1 MAPDCPVESAKTVNS
16 DLDDAIDPEHLFTS
30 TEVGDLLQVNPSSV
44 KKWVNAGFLSAF
56 RTPGGHRRIRAADLI
71 TFLDQHRMPVPARC
85 AAPPAAGMVVVDDD
99 RVQLRAMS
107 RRLRRWADQIEVS
120 VVDDALDALV
130 RIGARRPHVV
140 MLDVYL
146 PGIDGL
152 ELCRHLRRSPDTQD
166 ATLVAVSGRM
176 TPELETAAL
185 EAGAHRA
192 LPKPIDLATV
202 LNEIGIA
209 VESRR

>member
-1 MAPDCPVESAKTVNS
+1 VESAKTVNS
-16 DLDDAIDPEHLFTS
+16 DLHDPIDPEHLFTS

-71 TFLDQHRMPVPARC
+71 TFLDQHHMPVPAPLRG
-85 AAPPAAGMVVVDDD
+85 AARRRLVVVDDD
-99 RVQLRAMS
+99 RTQLRALS

-130 RIGARRPHVV
+130 RIGARRPHLVV
-140 MLDVYL
+140 LDVYL

-152 ELCRHLRRSPDTQD
+152 ELCRHLRRSPDTQG
-166 ATLVAVSGRM
+166 ATLVAVSGQM
-176 TPELETAAL
+176 TPALEAAAL

-192 LPKPIDLATV
+192 LAKPIDLTTV